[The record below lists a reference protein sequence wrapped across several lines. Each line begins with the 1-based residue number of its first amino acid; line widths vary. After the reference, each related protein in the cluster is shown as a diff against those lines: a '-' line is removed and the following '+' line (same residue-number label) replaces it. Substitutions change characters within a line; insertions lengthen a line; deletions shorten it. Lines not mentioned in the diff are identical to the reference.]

1 MADEIESIRPK
12 GLLILFTS
20 FKLLNILDDKS
31 FRHVIAAM
39 AAYVENGTEPEGLEP
54 IEQVAFESQRKAL
67 DDNIEIYRKS
77 TIAHRE
83 AGKKGGRPKKTEG
96 SPEKPIGFS
105 ENQMEPNGY
114 TEKPN
119 ETNSPQILN
128 IKDYSDTNVS
138 DITTTVVVTQSS
150 TDADLASIVQQY
162 EAVIGTF
169 PRSALDKLQ
178 DWREVF
184 STEMILLAIN
194 KAAESGKRSWN
205 YINGILSNW
214 QHSGVHTPG
223 DAAASDEN
231 HKRPTG
237 RGSSPRQPAESTR
250 DQLARVLGNMD
261 KERGFET

>member
-1 MADEIESIRPK
+1 MVDDIENARPK
-12 GLLILFTS
+12 GLLIPFDK
-20 FKLLNILDDKS
+20 FEILDILPPEQYKY
-31 FRHVIAAM
+31 VISTLM
-39 AAYVENGTEPEGLEP
+39 RKYVETGEEPGELEDLEKMAFVSLKGAMDTNIKTYRRSILANRKNG
-54 IEQVAFESQRKAL
+54 R
-67 DDNIEIYRKS
+67 
-77 TIAHRE
+77 
-83 AGKKGGRPKKTEG
+83 KGGRPRKPTETDGIQEEPTKTH
-96 SPEKPIGFS
+96 GFS
-105 ENQMEPNGY
+105 EKP
-114 TEKPN
+114 TE
-119 ETNSPQILN
+119 TDGG
-128 IKDYSDTNVS
+128 IKYKVQSTTDTNVS
-138 DITTTVVVTQSS
+138 DITTVVVKQSS
-150 TDADLASIVQQY
+150 ADVDLARIVQQY
-162 EAVIGTF
+162 EASIGTF

-178 DWREVF
+178 GWREVF

-231 HKRPTG
+231 HKRPAG